1 MVASYSVPDLI
12 AWKRDGHAFDDSMI
26 QRFIEGLLAG
36 DVAPEQ
42 VGAWLMACQLQGLTP
57 TETALLTKHMA
68 TSGATFEASQGRVD
82 KHSTGG
88 VGDKMSLILA
98 PCLAA
103 SGLVV
108 PMLAGRGLAH
118 TGGTID
124 KLEAIP
130 GFNTG
135 LTLDQMRTNPCFISR
150 QTEGIAPADRILYAA
165 RDVTATVPHIGLI
178 TASIVSKKFAEGLER
193 LVLDVKCGRAAFMQ
207 TLEEARALAHS
218 MVQVGSA
225 LGMRVTAQI
234 TSMDHPIGR
243 WLGNAHEV
251 AETVACLR
259 GEGPNDTMELVRLQ
273 GAALGADV
281 DAVIADGSAMEAF
294 AAMCMR
300 QGVDEGTVSSLCE
313 NPWSVLPRGNTRST
327 VTAPSAGWVSDID
340 ALVLGRFLVSIGAG
354 RTHPADVLDH
364 GAGIELAAKVGDW
377 VEAGEALFHV
387 DHNQDGPLPD
397 VSDAYLIDGH
407 LQADVPDT
415 RLLETVDIDDVMMA

>member
-1 MVASYSVPDLI
+1 MVASYNVPDLI
-12 AWKRDGHAFDDSMI
+12 AWKRDGHAFDEAMI
-26 QRFIEGLLAG
+26 QRFIEGLLCG

-42 VGAWLMACQLQGLTP
+42 VGAWLMACQLQGLSP

-68 TSGATFEASQGRVD
+68 TSGATFDATQGRAD

-207 TLEEARALAHS
+207 TLDEARALAHS

-225 LGMRVTAQI
+225 LGMSVTAQI

-251 AETVACLR
+251 AETVACLH
-259 GEGPNDTMELVRLQ
+259 GDGPADTMELVRMQ

-281 DAVIADGSAMEAF
+281 DAVIADGSAMQAF

-300 QGVDEGTVSSLCE
+300 QGVDEKTVASLLE
-313 NPWSVLPRGNTRST
+313 DPWAVLPRGRTRTT
-327 VTAPSAGWVSDID
+327 VTAASPGWISDID
-340 ALVLGRFLVSIGAG
+340 ALALGRFLVSIGAG
-354 RTHPADVLDH
+354 RTHPADVLDL

-377 VEAGEALFHV
+377 VESGDALFHI
-387 DHNQDGPLPD
+387 DHNAEGTLPD
-397 VSDAYLIDGH
+397 VGAAFVVDGSVQVH
-407 LQADVPDT
+407 APT
-415 RLLETVDIDDVMMA
+415 SRLLETVNIDDVVVA